1 MKFGMMAHNPY
12 SGPTAEILNKFL
24 KIQDG
29 GGCRLEK
36 SQNCDISATVSPIF
50 IEFCIMMQNGSLFH
64 LDR

>member
-29 GGCRLEK
+29 GGCRLENHK
-36 SQNCDISATVSPIF
+36 IVISQ
-50 IEFCIMMQNGSLFH
+50 QLFH
-64 LDR
+64 RSS